1 MEEDVMSELSS
12 DVSDQYMQ
20 QLEALRNGDALCS
33 MSHFAVIRVSGNDAH
48 SFLQGQLSSDLRE
61 VSESHSQYSTYSNA
75 KGRVLG
81 NFLIWQ
87 FRGDYFLLLSADIA
101 EALCRRLGMFVLRSQ
116 VKLQLVTDQW
126 LLAGVKGK
134 RAEEALKAVFNG
146 VPERPH
152 DVIAGESGGVIR
164 LPAGSLLLFYEKP
177 AASAIEQK
185 LASSCYRVDNEAW
198 SLLDIAAGIPWVTA
212 ATQEQF
218 VPQMINMDVLGGI
231 SFKKGCYPGQEI
243 VARTQYLGKVKRRL
257 FHVELPVEAKPGDAL
272 YSPATGEQAI
282 GMVVNVGLEENAR
295 LVALAVAQ
303 ISGWETGLFLEKEH
317 KNALKNLSLPYV
329 VD

>member
-1 MEEDVMSELSS
+1 MSGLSP

-20 QLEALRNGDALCS
+20 QLEALRKGDALCM
-33 MSHFAVIRVSGNDAH
+33 MSHFAVIRVSGSDAQ

-61 VSESHSQYSTYSNA
+61 VSEAHSQYSSYSNA

-87 FRGDYFLLLSADIA
+87 FRGDYFLLISADIA
-101 EALCRRLGMFVLRSQ
+101 DALCKRLGMFVLRAQ
-116 VKLQLVTDQW
+116 AKLQVVTGQW
-126 LLAGVKGK
+126 LLAGVIGG
-134 RAEEALKAVFNG
+134 RAEEALRVVFNG
-146 VPERPH
+146 VPEQSH
-152 DVIAGESGGVIR
+152 DVITNDSGGLIR
-164 LPAGSLLLFYEKP
+164 LPAGSLLLFYDKP
-177 AASAIEQK
+177 AAAAVENQLEQ
-185 LASSCYRVDNEAW
+185 SCRRVGVEAW
-198 SLLDIAAGIPWVTA
+198 SLLDISAGIPWITQP
-212 ATQEQF
+212 TQEQF
-218 VPQMINMDVLGGI
+218 VPQMVNMDVLGGI

-257 FHVELPVEAKPGDAL
+257 FRVELPVEASPGDAL

-282 GMVVNVGLEENAR
+282 GMVVNVGREENAR

-303 ISGWETGLFLEKEH
+303 VAGWETGLFLEKEH
-317 KNALKNLSLPYV
+317 KNALKNLGLPYV